1 MEPPKSNPSLLET
14 TLLLGSLTSALA
26 YGLVVR
32 APPSRSRMVYKT
44 ASTALLSC
52 LAASRTSSSSS
63 SSSSP
68 LVVAAL
74 ALSSAGDAFL
84 AWSGEEAFLRG
95 LGSFLVAHLLYCV
108 VLWRSGNGIRAD
120 DHGWRR
126 SVAAL
131 SVVAAPAMSFAL
143 LPRVGPALRLPIV
156 LYCTA
161 ILSMLLG
168 AVTVRG
174 SQVATGAVLFALSD
188 SLLATEQFLLDSES
202 RHRVWMQ
209 YAVWALYYSGQLLIV
224 TGLRRNGA

>member
-1 MEPPKSNPSLLET
+1 MDPPNPSLLET
-14 TLLLGSLTSALA
+14 TLLLSSLTSALA
-26 YGLVVR
+26 YGLHVR
-32 APPSRSRMVYKT
+32 SPPSHARTIYKT

-52 LAASRTSSSSS
+52 LAASGPSP
-63 SSSSP
+63 SP

-74 ALSSAGDAFL
+74 VLSSAGDAFL
-84 AWSGEEAFLRG
+84 SWSGQEAFLRG

-108 VLWRSGNGIRAD
+108 VLWRSGDGIRAD
-120 DHGWRR
+120 DDLGWRR

-174 SQVATGAVLFALSD
+174 SQVAIGAVLFATSD
-188 SLLATEQFLLDSES
+188 SLLATEQFLLDPES
-202 RHRVWMQ
+202 RHCVWMQ

-224 TGLRRNGA
+224 TGLPRYGALGSSSF